1 MSNESFKN
9 TAHDLNNILTSIING
24 IERLKNSSKNDDA
37 LLLQIAKLE
46 TSAKRAVQIIH
57 SQLEP
62 NGKAKKHL
70 EKIDISQIIKEVI
83 EGFKK
88 EEQDKITLLQPE
100 SLEKIIADETD
111 LFRIVSNLI
120 KNALEAIDENGNVV
134 IKTSLKK
141 ENKGEGIEISIVDN
155 GGGISKE
162 NLEKIFQPK
171 FSTKTKGQ
179 ESGYGLSIVKEK
191 TEEYGGSIR
200 VNSQPGKTEFNVF
213 FPIHKKSKDHSINI
227 LLAEDDQ
234 SVSEVLADLL
244 TTQGYNVAIASTG
257 NEAINEIN
265 NTIFDV
271 LIIDK
276 KMPEMDGIEFIKYV
290 RSKNKE
296 IPIILAS
303 GSEVDMQNTEM
314 RNLNVGWVIKKPYNF
329 PEILSALQKFNL

>member
-24 IERLKNSSKNDDA
+24 IERLKHSSKNDDA

-134 IKTSLKK
+134 IK
-141 ENKGEGIEISIVDN
+141 N
-155 GGGISKE
+155 
-162 NLEKIFQPK
+162 
-171 FSTKTKGQ
+171 
-179 ESGYGLSIVKEK
+179 
-191 TEEYGGSIR
+191 
-200 VNSQPGKTEFNVF
+200 
-213 FPIHKKSKDHSINI
+213 
-227 LLAEDDQ
+227 
-234 SVSEVLADLL
+234 
-244 TTQGYNVAIASTG
+244 
-257 NEAINEIN
+257 
-265 NTIFDV
+265 
-271 LIIDK
+271 
-276 KMPEMDGIEFIKYV
+276 
-290 RSKNKE
+290 
-296 IPIILAS
+296 
-303 GSEVDMQNTEM
+303 
-314 RNLNVGWVIKKPYNF
+314 
-329 PEILSALQKFNL
+329 

>member
-24 IERLKNSSKNDDA
+24 IERLKHSAQNDEA
-37 LLLQIAKLE
+37 LLSQIAKLE
-46 TSAKRAVQIIH
+46 TSAKRAVQIVY

-70 EKIDISQIIKEVI
+70 EKIDISQIINEVI
-83 EGFKK
+83 EGFNK
-88 EEQDKITLLQPE
+88 EEQDKITLIQSEP
-100 SLEKIIADETD
+100 LEKIIADETD
-111 LFRIVSNLI
+111 LYRILSNLI

-134 IKTSLKK
+134 IKTSLQKD
-141 ENKGEGIEISIVDN
+141 NNREGIEISIVDS
-155 GGGISKE
+155 GVGITQE
-162 NLEKIFQPK
+162 NLDKIFQPK
-171 FSTKTKGQ
+171 FSTKTKKQ

-200 VNSQPGKTEFNVF
+200 VSSQPGKTEFNVF
-213 FPIHKKSKDHSINI
+213 FPIHKKNNDPSINI

-244 TTQGYNVAIASTG
+244 TTQGYNVSIAATG

-265 NTIFDV
+265 NATFDA

-276 KMPEMDGIEFIKYV
+276 KMPEMDGIECIKNV

-303 GSEVDMQNTEM
+303 GSEVDMQNAEM
-314 RNLNVGWVIKKPYNF
+314 KNLNVGWVIKKPYNF

>member
-1 MSNESFKN
+1 MSNESFKK

-24 IERLKNSSKNDDA
+24 IERLKHSSKNDDA

-88 EEQDKITLLQPE
+88 EEQDKITLVQPE

-162 NLEKIFQPK
+162 NLENIFQPK